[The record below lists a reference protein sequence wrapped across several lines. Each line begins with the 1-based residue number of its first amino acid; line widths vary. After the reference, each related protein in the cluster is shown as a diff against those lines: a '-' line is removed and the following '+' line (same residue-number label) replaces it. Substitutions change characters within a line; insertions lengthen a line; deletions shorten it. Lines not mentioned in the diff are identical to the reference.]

1 MRPRPSVPSAD
12 VLSAPSTG
20 HHIVQLYP
28 EPNFPVR
35 AVGEFVGEGLSRGEA
50 VVVIA
55 TAPHWQALER
65 QLAEQRFDVETR
77 VRQGQLVIRDAM
89 SSLPELLVDGQL
101 DRKGFETVS
110 GSAIAAAER
119 FGYARLRVFGE
130 MVDLLRR
137 IDLAAAIRLEAMWTD
152 LLTVKRIAMLCTY
165 SLDVFEPAVYRGVL
179 QRVGGAHTTCCRSKT
194 ATASI
199 GPWRARTPTCSAAPA
214 RPRRD
219 GDSSSIRTSGRP
231 RCPTARRRSSPR
243 ASSPRRSAPPS
254 SSAPVTTTAPAE
266 RARIPAYGASIRMR
280 SPAGTNDTS
289 TRPIFVS
296 LLNSPTAEIRRCSA
310 SATLPMPSA

>member
-28 EPNFPVR
+28 ESNFPVR

-77 VRQGQLVIRDAM
+77 LRQGQLVLRDAT
-89 SSLPELLVDGQL
+89 SSLPELLVNGEL
-101 DRKGFETVS
+101 DRGRFQIVS

-165 SLDVFEPAVYRGVL
+165 SLDVFEPAVYRDVL
-179 QRVGGAHTTCCRSKT
+179 QRVCGAHTHLLPVEDRDRFD
-194 ATASI
+194 
-199 GPWRARTPTCSAAPA
+199 RAVA
-214 RPRRD
+214 RAYAD
-219 GDSSSIRTSGRP
+219 VFGGAGEAE
-231 RCPTARRRSSPR
+231 ARRRQLLDSYVRP
-243 ASSPRRSAPPS
+243 AAMPDGEAAILAACELAPTVS
-254 SSAPVTTTAPAE
+254 TALLE
-266 RARIPAYGASIRMR
+266 RARHHYR
-280 SPAGTNDTS
+280 AG
-289 TRPIFVS
+289 
-296 LLNSPTAEIRRCSA
+296 
-310 SATLPMPSA
+310 